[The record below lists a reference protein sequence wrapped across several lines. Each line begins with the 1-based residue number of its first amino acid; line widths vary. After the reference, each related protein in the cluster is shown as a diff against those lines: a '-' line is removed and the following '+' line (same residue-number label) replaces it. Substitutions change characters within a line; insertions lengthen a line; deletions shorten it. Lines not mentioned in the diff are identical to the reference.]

1 MVNAMS
7 VFKERWFWLII
18 LFATIIVTVPFIV
31 IYFVLL
37 LPPIWG
43 PAFFMVGLVI
53 VWALVSGY
61 KDWATARRKEE
72 EEKSRVGAA

>member
-1 MVNAMS
+1 MVSAMS
-7 VFKERWFWLII
+7 VFKQNWFWLMVLFVTII
-18 LFATIIVTVPFIV
+18 LTVPFIV
-31 IYFVLL
+31 IYVVLL

-43 PAFFMVGLVI
+43 PAFFMVALIV

-61 KDWATARRKEE
+61 KDWVTAKRKEE